1 MAVKLRLQRHGR
13 GKRPF
18 YHIVATDSRARRDG
32 RYIERIG
39 DYNPLTKPATI
50 NVDVD
55 KAVDW
60 LQKGAE
66 ATDTV
71 NAILKYKGVLVKKHL
86 MRGVA
91 KGAFTLEAAEEKFQ
105 QWLGEHKNAVLDHQK
120 KHHKD
125 KAEINAKLL
134 AEETKKREARDQKRA
149 DALAA
154 AQAATAAEN
163 AEATEDAQTEV
174 TATEEIVTEEVVTEE
189 VVTEEVQTGAATT
202 EAPAVE
208 ETKTEAPVV
217 EETPTVEAATEAP
230 AETIDTAAAETEATD
245 KPAE

>member
-1 MAVKLRLQRHGR
+1 MTLKLRLQRHGR

-71 NAILKYKGVLVKKHL
+71 NAILKYKGVLVKKHIL
-86 MRGVA
+86 RGVA
-91 KGAFTLEAAEEKFQ
+91 KGAFTLEVAEEKFQ
-105 QWLGEHKNAVLDHQK
+105 QWLDEHKNAVLDHQK

-125 KAEINAKLL
+125 KAEVTAKLL

-149 DALAA
+149 AALAA
-154 AQAATAAEN
+154 AEAAANASAE
-163 AEATEDAQTEV
+163 EATEEV
-174 TATEEIVTEEVVTEE
+174 A
-189 VVTEEVQTGAATT
+189 
-202 EAPAVE
+202 
-208 ETKTEAPVV
+208 
-217 EETPTVEAATEAP
+217 AP
-230 AETIDTAAAETEATD
+230 AETTEAAAETEATET
-245 KPAE
+245 PAE

>member
-86 MRGVA
+86 LRGVA
-91 KGAFTLEAAEEKFQ
+91 KGAFTVEVAEEKFQ
-105 QWLGEHKNAVLDHQK
+105 KWLDEHKNAVLDHQK

-134 AEETKKREARDQKRA
+134 AEETKKREAREQKRA

-154 AQAATAAEN
+154 AQAATAAAN
-163 AEATEDAQTEV
+163 AEATEEAPV
-174 TATEEIVTEEVVTEE
+174 ATEEVVTE
-189 VVTEEVQTGAATT
+189 
-202 EAPAVE
+202 
-208 ETKTEAPVV
+208 
-217 EETPTVEAATEAP
+217 AP
-230 AETIDTAAAETEATD
+230 AETTEAAAETEATET
-245 KPAE
+245 PAE

>member
-91 KGAFTLEAAEEKFQ
+91 KGAFTLEVAEEKFQ
-105 QWLGEHKNAVLDHQK
+105 QWLDEHKNAVLDHQK

-134 AEETKKREARDQKRA
+134 AEETKKREAREQKRA

-154 AQAATAAEN
+154 AQAATAAAN
-163 AEATEDAQTEV
+163 AEATEETP
-174 TATEEIVTEEVVTEE
+174 VVTEE
-189 VVTEEVQTGAATT
+189 VVTE
-202 EAPAVE
+202 
-208 ETKTEAPVV
+208 
-217 EETPTVEAATEAP
+217 AP
-230 AETIDTAAAETEATD
+230 AETTEAAAETEATET
-245 KPAE
+245 PAE